1 MSILNRLVRH
11 RHLDDAALAEI
22 WAGAAA
28 DGSAPDRRDQRLEAC
43 AECRSR
49 YDAFGAWMSNLRD
62 EAAAEADEAFPPERL
77 AAQQA
82 QIARRL
88 EALERPARIIA
99 FPRFTRPV
107 TNTHR
112 GPLRWVA
119 AAAAAGLIV
128 GLVAGQLL
136 ELPRLLNH
144 PDSIRT
150 DARIAQPAPAARG
163 AVQPVGSSNTFDDD
177 AFMQD
182 LEVALS
188 SRAVPGLR
196 AIEAMTPRG
205 ADYVPPR

>member
-1 MSILNRLVRH
+1 M
-11 RHLDDAALAEI
+11 
-22 WAGAAA
+22 WAGAPVDSSDA
-28 DGSAPDRRDQRLEAC
+28 RLEQC
-43 AECRSR
+43 AECRAR
-49 YDAFGAWMSNLRD
+49 YDAFGAWMSDLRD
-62 EAAAEADEAFPPERL
+62 EAIAQADEAFPPERL

-82 QIARRL
+82 QIFRRL

-99 FPRFTRPV
+99 FPKFTRPV
-107 TNTHR
+107 TSAHG
-112 GPLRWVA
+112 GPQRWIA

-128 GLVAGQLL
+128 GIAAGQML
-136 ELPRLLNH
+136 ELPRLLNR
-144 PDSIRT
+144 SEGLRS
-150 DARIAQPAPAARG
+150 DARISQPAPTARG
-163 AVQPVGSSNTFDDD
+163 GVQPVGSLDDD